1 MNLAA
6 LKPGDTAKITK
17 METKGPLKRRLM
29 DMGMLVGVE
38 IKVEKVAPLGDPIEI
53 TIKNYHLT
61 LRKKEAQE
69 IFVEMANE

>member
-17 METKGPLKRRLM
+17 LETMGPLKRRLM